1 MPFKTG
7 LGTAG
12 LKLQQGRPTTSNV
25 VSMPFKT
32 GLGTADGDFP
42 LKTLRKT
49 GFQCPL
55 RRAWVLRFAL
65 PWEASA
71 ILKLFQCPLRRA
83 WVLRSALY
91 IRVKF
96 PETVFQCPLRRAW
109 VLRGPPS
116 EVLDFQ
122 GVARGVSLT
131 SVIGGL
137 WRVGKGIFLGS
148 IFGISVG
155 NRGGTNLTCLNDISV
170 GGWGASAKLRNI
182 RRVFGSGGRGP
193 AGRACRSRWRTAAGC
208 IGCRLLR

>member
-1 MPFKTG
+1 
-7 LGTAG
+7 LGTA
-12 LKLQQGRPTTSNV
+12 
-25 VSMPFKT
+25 
-32 GLGTADGDFP
+32 
-42 LKTLRKT
+42 
-49 GFQCPL
+49 
-55 RRAWVLRFAL
+55 
-65 PWEASA
+65 
-71 ILKLFQCPLRRA
+71 
-83 WVLRSALY
+83 
-91 IRVKF
+91 
-96 PETVFQCPLRRAW
+96 ET
-109 VLRGPPS
+109 PS

-122 GVARGVSLT
+122 GVARGFSLT

-155 NRGGTNLTCLNDISV
+155 NRGITNLTCLNDISV